1 MFLAEYWLWS
11 TDGLHPRLSLPVSSI
26 KGCCIEFIWQVSSR
40 FSEKFRAFATL
51 GAVSLLLSVNHLSF
65 FSPSRP
71 RPLLSPFPQDSL
83 SPSLTLVTSV
93 SLTAEIKPLLLL
105 PLGFRSYSRKKS
117 SCTHCK
123 IYIFLKLKKEPSPKH
138 VYYLKWVNN
147 NHW

>member
-1 MFLAEYWLWS
+1 MFLAEYWLRS

-51 GAVSLLLSVNHLSF
+51 GAVSLLLSVNHLF
-65 FSPSRP
+65 F
-71 RPLLSPFPQDSL
+71 PLPPLVPARYCRLLLETL

-105 PLGFRSYSRKKS
+105 PLGFRSGSRKKS

-123 IYIFLKLKKEPSPKH
+123 IYIYIFKIEKRANSNACLLSEISK
-138 VYYLKWVNN
+138 
-147 NHW
+147 